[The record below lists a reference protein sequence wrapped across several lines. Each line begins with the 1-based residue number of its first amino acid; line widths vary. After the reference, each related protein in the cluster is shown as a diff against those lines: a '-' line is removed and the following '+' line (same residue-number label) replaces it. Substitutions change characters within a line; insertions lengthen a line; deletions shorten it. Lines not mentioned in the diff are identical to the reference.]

1 MNKPTLGK
9 HYTSEKAHKIH
20 QAFWDVANVYEA
32 SNTNQL
38 VKHHLGLAQQ
48 SLHYAWQLQTHMN
61 ELGEFEK
68 GGN

>member
-1 MNKPTLGK
+1 MNKQTLGK
-9 HYTSEKAHKIH
+9 HYDGPKAIEIQ
-20 QAFWDVANVYEA
+20 QAFWDVANIHDSEK
-32 SNTNQL
+32 TNQL

-68 GGN
+68 GSN

>member
-1 MNKPTLGK
+1 MNKPTLGR
-9 HYTSEKAHKIH
+9 HYDKAPATDIH
-20 QAFWDVANVYEA
+20 QAFWDVANIYE
-32 SNTNQL
+32 SDKLNEL

-68 GGN
+68 ESN